1 MVEPLFKY
9 ELPLAV
15 GQTVALQGEEG
26 HHAASVRRMRVGEA
40 IALTDGHSTHARG
53 VVASVAAK
61 SLEVNIE
68 SLSTLATPSPRFSL
82 VQALAKGD
90 RDELAVQAA
99 TELGVYGVMPWQSER
114 SVSKWEGPKVAK
126 SVARWQSISEEAS
139 KQSLRPLF
147 AQVHNPVSSKELAK
161 LISESEAEWLILDP
175 TASQSIASVESS
187 QKSEYFLV
195 VGAEGGITDHELQMF
210 ESAGAKRVHLGS
222 GILRTSTAGMAA
234 LAFLAGKFGLWG

>member
-1 MVEPLFKY
+1 MVEPLFKF
-9 ELPLAV
+9 EQPLAA
-15 GQTVALQGEEG
+15 GQTVLLQGDEG

-40 IALTDGHSTHARG
+40 IALTDGHSTQAKG
-53 VVASVAAK
+53 VVAAVAPKSVEIKVETVSAIDA
-61 SLEVNIE
+61 
-68 SLSTLATPSPRFSL
+68 PSPRFSL

-99 TELGVYGVMPWQSER
+99 TELGVDKIIPWQSER

-147 AQVHNPVSSKELAK
+147 ANVQNPVTSKELAK
-161 LISESEAEWLILDP
+161 LISESSVEWLILDP
-175 TASQSIASVESS
+175 TATVSIANVQAPSS
-187 QKSEYFLV
+187 AEIFLV
-195 VGAEGGITDHELQMF
+195 VGAEGGISDHELQLF
-210 ESAGAKRVHLGS
+210 ESAGAKRVHLGT

>member
-1 MVEPLFKY
+1 MVEPLFKF
-9 ELPLAV
+9 ELPMTA
-15 GQTVALQGEEG
+15 GETVLLQGEEG

-40 IALTDGHSTHARG
+40 IALTDGATHARG
-53 VVASVAAK
+53 VVTGVAPKSVEIK
-61 SLEVNIE
+61 LETVQK
-68 SLSTLATPSPRFSL
+68 LQRPATRFTL

-99 TELGVYGVMPWQSER
+99 TELGVNAVIPWQSER
-114 SVSKWEGPKVAK
+114 SVSKWEGSKVAR

-147 AQVHNPVSSKELAK
+147 AQVQAPVTSKELAK
-161 LISESEAEWLILDP
+161 QIAGSDAQWLVLDP
-175 TASQSIASVESS
+175 TAGQSIASVSSVESS
-187 QKSEYFLV
+187 DYFLI
-195 VGAEGGITDHELQMF
+195 VGAEGGITDHELELF
-210 ESAGAKRVHLGS
+210 EGAGAKRVHLGE

>member
-9 ELPLAV
+9 ELPVAA
-15 GQTVALQGEEG
+15 GQTVLLEGEEG

-40 IALTDGHSTHARG
+40 IALTNGQSTHARG
-53 VVASVAAK
+53 VVSTVSPK
-61 SLEVNIE
+61 SLEVKVE
-68 SLSTLATPSPRFSL
+68 SVVTLEAPKPRFSL

-99 TELGVYGVMPWQSER
+99 TELGVYSVIPWQSER

-147 AQVHNPVSSKELAK
+147 ATVQAPVSSKELAK
-161 LISESEAEWLILDP
+161 LISDSDAEWLILDP
-175 TASQSIASVESS
+175 TANESIARVEAS
-187 QKSEYFLV
+187 QTSEFFLV
-195 VGAEGGITDHELQMF
+195 VGAEGGISEHELQLF
-210 ESAGAKRVHLGS
+210 EAAGAKRVHLGA